1 MKPVTHKILW
11 RLTLTV
17 LLLGAPAA
25 LIVPNVVQAVNRSR
39 QKQTMADMRT
49 IATAWEAFATDRD
62 EYTVDVFRGPA
73 GSMDDVDRM
82 EFDRYHRVSYAD
94 LRRTLQPKY
103 IGSLPTADAWGSDL
117 EFRTA
122 DYNSKG
128 RAMSYAIRSLGS
140 DRRAE
145 PGPYKNSR
153 IVTYEQDLVLS
164 QGNFITYPE
173 GT

>member
-1 MKPVTHKILW
+1 MKPVTRKILW
-11 RLTLTV
+11 RLTLTIV
-17 LLLGAPAA
+17 LVGAPAA
-25 LIVPNVVQAVNRSR
+25 LTVPNVVNAVNRSR

-62 EYTVDVFRGPA
+62 EYSADVFRGPA
-73 GSMDDVDRM
+73 GSMDDVDRL

-94 LRRTLQPKY
+94 LQRTLRPKY
-103 IGSLPTADAWGSDL
+103 IGSLPKTDAWGSDF

-164 QGNFITYPE
+164 LGNFITYPE
-173 GT
+173 ET